1 MWISDIVDTKYHR
14 CYTYIIKRNLPL
26 PQESVY
32 NIEAIAENLGDAI
45 GGGVGIWGRIIKE
58 KGKNM
63 YLSEKIR
70 NLFTDKARFEKAYRV
85 FQNRKGS
92 VELAKTDTDRMIG
105 YYQIMSHYDK
115 EIARA
120 ISDEETSK
128 VII

>member
-1 MWISDIVDTKYHR
+1 
-14 CYTYIIKRNLPL
+14 
-26 PQESVY
+26 
-32 NIEAIAENLGDAI
+32 
-45 GGGVGIWGRIIKE
+45 
-58 KGKNM
+58 M

-92 VELAKTDTDRMIG
+92 VELAKTYTDRMTG